1 MTFNEDVYAPL
12 KINLQLSFKLMIPS
26 QLVRLSAEP
35 NQVGFFFF
43 FFKYCSKLKT
53 AYLYRNK
60 FLHTGK
66 TYGNI
71 SENKERIIQL
81 LSDTISTFVIE
92 ISFKV

>member
-43 FFKYCSKLKT
+43 FFKYCSK
-53 AYLYRNK
+53 
-60 FLHTGK
+60 
-66 TYGNI
+66 
-71 SENKERIIQL
+71 
-81 LSDTISTFVIE
+81 
-92 ISFKV
+92 